1 MPGQIRIRVRFR
13 ERATPW
19 FDYLMVSQSELKQ
32 LLDGTGWVLGLTL
45 EAEETHIAVIDKE
58 T

>member
-1 MPGQIRIRVRFR
+1 VRFR